1 MGSNLMI
8 NKGLTSLVNASP
20 NFSSQAIENAI
31 NDIKSVDKDDGYS
44 WIKSSIDVDTA
55 IEDNTVLTASQ
66 KNDLKDTINNQSHL
80 NVGRYLNDVI
90 RHTNSILDGTI
101 VYRANPDVEIVPTFL
116 EILQS
121 VMAIQTMITTLY
133 GVPSSEKNRDINDH
147 FGILNNKFLETEDSS
162 APVFTSLKDTLS
174 YLDTTARTTSSLAT
188 ATAAVRYSNT
198 QLITFLASVVADSTD
213 FQQTLD
219 TYGSQLAG
227 NYTNLNNQLASE
239 PLLTK
244 KTQLIADRD
253 EIVTQVDLENSNL
266 SGIRTYTKSLV
277 NFMGYTSLAE
287 NNTLRQL
294 MARVSQSTD
303 WQTYFNDFE
312 ANKVN
317 VNPMLNTGSDSDKES
332 VIDRVLAEQGLPD
345 VLDFINLEGVANKAK
360 KNSRI
365 DTANF
370 DYLTTAEVITKCC
383 EQLGIG
389 TSNNSI
395 YNQSELLLNNLNDH
409 DRQLVADSLDLNE
422 SSNTLS

>member
-1 MGSNLMI
+1 MTI
-8 NKGLTSLVNASP
+8 NKGLTSLVNAEP
-20 NFSSQAIENAI
+20 NFSNQDLENAI

-253 EIVTQVDLENSNL
+253 EIVSQVNLETANL
-266 SGIRTYTKSLV
+266 STIRTYTQNLANNIS
-277 NFMGYTSLAE
+277 YTSLAQ
-287 NNTLRQL
+287 NDDLRKL
-294 MARVSQSTD
+294 MSRISQNAN
-303 WQTYFNDFE
+303 WQTYFNDYVKNM
-312 ANKVN
+312 AGM
-317 VNPMLNTGSDSDKES
+317 NPMYNVGSDSDKAS
-332 VIDRVLAEQGLPD
+332 MIDNALRDRGLPD
-345 VLDFINLEGVANKAK
+345 VLDHLDLNGVVNKAIK
-360 KNSRI
+360 DDRI
-365 DTANF
+365 DTRNF
-370 DYLTTAEVITKCC
+370 DYYTREQIITKCC
-383 EQLGIG
+383 EQLGIA
-389 TSNNSI
+389 TNNTI
-395 YNQSELLLNNLNDH
+395 FDQSQSLLNNLNLR
-409 DRQLVADSLDLNE
+409 DRELIANALDLNE
-422 SSNTLS
+422 DANTLS

>member
-1 MGSNLMI
+1 MI

-147 FGILNNKFLETEDSS
+147 FGILNNKFLETQDSS

-219 TYGSQLAG
+219 TYG
-227 NYTNLNNQLASE
+227 
-239 PLLTK
+239 
-244 KTQLIADRD
+244 
-253 EIVTQVDLENSNL
+253 
-266 SGIRTYTKSLV
+266 
-277 NFMGYTSLAE
+277 
-287 NNTLRQL
+287 
-294 MARVSQSTD
+294 
-303 WQTYFNDFE
+303 
-312 ANKVN
+312 
-317 VNPMLNTGSDSDKES
+317 
-332 VIDRVLAEQGLPD
+332 
-345 VLDFINLEGVANKAK
+345 
-360 KNSRI
+360 
-365 DTANF
+365 
-370 DYLTTAEVITKCC
+370 
-383 EQLGIG
+383 
-389 TSNNSI
+389 
-395 YNQSELLLNNLNDH
+395 
-409 DRQLVADSLDLNE
+409 
-422 SSNTLS
+422 

>member
-1 MGSNLMI
+1 MTV
-8 NKGLTSLVNASP
+8 NKGLKSLVESNP
-20 NFSSQAIENAI
+20 NFSNQGLENAI

-90 RHTNSILDGTI
+90 RHTNTILDGTI
-101 VYRANPDVEIVPTFL
+101 VVRANPDTEDTASFL

-121 VMAIQTMITTLY
+121 VHSTQNLIPELY
-133 GVPSSEKNRDINDH
+133 GVSANEKSKDVNDH
-147 FGILNNKFLETEDSS
+147 LGTLNNKFLETEDSS
-162 APVFTSLKDTLS
+162 KPVFTSLKDTLS
-174 YLDTTARTTSSLAT
+174 YLDAMARTTSSLAT

-253 EIVTQVDLENSNL
+253 DIVSQVNLETANL
-266 SGIRTYTKSLV
+266 STIRTYTESLT
-277 NFMGYTSLAE
+277 NNLSYTALAE
-287 NNTLRQL
+287 NSDMRKL
-294 MARVSQSTD
+294 MSRISQTST
-303 WQTYFNDFE
+303 WQTYFNDYVKNY
-312 ANKVN
+312 ANL
-317 VNPMLNTGSDSDKES
+317 NPMYDTAVDSDKAS
-332 VIDRVLAEQGLPD
+332 VIDQVLRDKGLPD
-345 VLDFINLEGVANKAK
+345 VLDHVDLKAVAEKAK
-360 KNSRI
+360 LDDRI
-365 DTANF
+365 DTKGF
-370 DYLTTAEVITKCC
+370 DYYNIEQIITKCC
-383 EQLGIG
+383 EQLGIA
-389 TSNNSI
+389 TNNTI
-395 YNQSELLLNNLNDH
+395 LDQSESLLNNLNLR
-409 DRQLVADSLDLNE
+409 DRELIANALDLNE
-422 SSNTLS
+422 DANTLS

>member
-1 MGSNLMI
+1 MTV
-8 NKGLTSLVNASP
+8 NKGLKSLVESNP
-20 NFSSQAIENAI
+20 NFSNQGLENAI

-90 RHTNSILDGTI
+90 RHTNTILDGTI
-101 VYRANPDVEIVPTFL
+101 VVRANPDTEDTASFL
-116 EILQS
+116 EILQTVS
-121 VMAIQTMITTLY
+121 TIQTLIPELF
-133 GVPSSEKNRDINDH
+133 GVTASEQNKSVNDH
-147 FGILNNKFLETEDSS
+147 LGTLNNKFLETEDSS
-162 APVFTSLKDTLS
+162 KPVFTSLKDTLS

-253 EIVTQVDLENSNL
+253 DIVSQVNLETANL
-266 SGIRTYTKSLV
+266 STIRTYTESLT
-277 NFMGYTSLAE
+277 NNLSYTALAE
-287 NNTLRQL
+287 NSDMRKL
-294 MARVSQSTD
+294 MSRISQTST
-303 WQTYFNDFE
+303 WQTYFNDYVKNY
-312 ANKVN
+312 ANL
-317 VNPMLNTGSDSDKES
+317 NPMYDTAVDSDKAS
-332 VIDRVLAEQGLPD
+332 VIDQVLRDKGLPD
-345 VLDFINLEGVANKAK
+345 VLDHVDLKAVAEKAK
-360 KNSRI
+360 LDDRI
-365 DTANF
+365 DTKGF
-370 DYLTTAEVITKCC
+370 DYYNIEQIITKCC
-383 EQLGIG
+383 KQLGIA
-389 TSNNSI
+389 TNNTI
-395 YNQSELLLNNLNDH
+395 LDQSESLLNNLNLR
-409 DRQLVADSLDLNE
+409 DRELIANALDLNE
-422 SSNTLS
+422 DANTLS

>member
-1 MGSNLMI
+1 MTV
-8 NKGLTSLVNASP
+8 NKGLKSLVESNP
-20 NFSSQAIENAI
+20 NFSNQSLENAI

-90 RHTNSILDGTI
+90 RHTNTILDGTI
-101 VYRANPDVEIVPTFL
+101 VVRANPDTEDTASFL

-121 VMAIQTMITTLY
+121 VHSIQNLIPELY
-133 GVPSSEKNRDINDH
+133 GVSANEKSKDVNDH
-147 FGILNNKFLETEDSS
+147 LGTLNNKFLETEDSS
-162 APVFTSLKDTLS
+162 KPVFTSLKDTLS
-174 YLDTTARTTSSLAT
+174 YLDAMARTTSSLAT

-253 EIVTQVDLENSNL
+253 DIVSQVNLETANL
-266 SGIRTYTKSLV
+266 STIRTYTESLT
-277 NFMGYTSLAE
+277 NNLSYTALAE
-287 NNTLRQL
+287 NSDMRKL
-294 MARVSQSTD
+294 MSRISQTST
-303 WQTYFNDFE
+303 WQTYFNDYVKNY
-312 ANKVN
+312 ANL
-317 VNPMLNTGSDSDKES
+317 NPMYDTAVDSDKAS
-332 VIDRVLAEQGLPD
+332 VIDQVLRDKGLPD
-345 VLDFINLEGVANKAK
+345 VLDHVDLKAVAEKAK
-360 KNSRI
+360 LDDRI
-365 DTANF
+365 DTKGF
-370 DYLTTAEVITKCC
+370 DYYNIEQIITKCC
-383 EQLGIG
+383 EQLGIA
-389 TSNNSI
+389 TNNTI
-395 YNQSELLLNNLNDH
+395 LDQSESLLNNLNLR
-409 DRQLVADSLDLNE
+409 DRELIANALDLNE
-422 SSNTLS
+422 DANTLS